1 MEKWWNMPIQD
12 VDWCY
17 KNWSVKLPMDQ
28 VFRTDCSEEL
38 LSPPSNNRGVDG
50 SLSCT
55 VKQAVQG
62 ASAGFSLKQPNF
74 RTSSPLRI
82 WDRLISW
89 VSITHTHVMTMS
101 WQNMIEK
108 DEPWRSQRVPQLFFV
123 SAIVFKL
130 DTVCAKI
137 KNARWLICALSI
149 TNYSWSD
156 FETSEMVCE
165 FWNNFWQFGL
175 DSDQHSF
182 ASSNR

>member
-1 MEKWWNMPIQD
+1 MLIDAIKIHLSS
-12 VDWCY
+12 Y
-17 KNWSVKLPMDQ
+17 Q

-89 VSITHTHVMTMS
+89 VFLTANYQYAAKTHTHVMTMS
-101 WQNMIEK
+101 
-108 DEPWRSQRVPQLFFV
+108 
-123 SAIVFKL
+123 
-130 DTVCAKI
+130 
-137 KNARWLICALSI
+137 
-149 TNYSWSD
+149 
-156 FETSEMVCE
+156 
-165 FWNNFWQFGL
+165 
-175 DSDQHSF
+175 
-182 ASSNR
+182 